1 MRQIFYLLTAAAVAA
16 LSSCTTDS
24 FVEAPVQETVPVTI
38 NVGMPLTKRMGT
50 NSNDMLLKNFQIF
63 VFTNT
68 GKFELASN
76 LVTSGTQSKLDL
88 LPGSKH
94 IWVMANIP
102 SAISNPSNETAF
114 KALTTSLLNNAC
126 DKIAMSSFTQPVITT
141 ETQINV
147 QLEHIACK
155 IVLDKVTRNFTN
167 ADYGACPLTIKSVYI
182 SNVAGDT
189 SLDCSAAP
197 TVWLNQKGEI
207 NSGLTAVQKEMLVND
222 GINHLIAQGEN
233 YDAVHTFYAYPNPTT
248 ADSFASDWCPRH
260 TRLVIMCDYNGK
272 TCYYP
277 VTLPKAEGSS
287 PGTLQ
292 RNKVYHISQLTLK
305 RPGSPNPDNPG
316 EEVDSRVSV
325 TFNVTVQDWDGDT
338 SYTETF
344 E

>member
-1 MRQIFYLLTAAAVAA
+1 MRKIFYFISAAAVAV

-24 FVEAPVQETVPVTI
+24 IVENPVMETVPVTI
-38 NVGMPLTKRMGT
+38 NVGTPMTKRVGT
-50 NSNDMLLKNFQIF
+50 NSNDMLIKNFQIF

-76 LVTSGTQSKLDL
+76 LITSDTQARLDL
-88 LPGSKH
+88 LPGIKH
-94 IWVMANIP
+94 IWVVANIP
-102 SAISNPSNETAF
+102 AVISNPSNETAF
-114 KALTTSLLNNAC
+114 KATSSSLLNNAC
-126 DKIAMSSFTQPVITT
+126 DKIAMSGHAEPVITT
-141 ETQINV
+141 ETQVDV

-167 ADYGACPLTIKSVYI
+167 ADYGACPLTVKSVYI

-189 SLDCSAAP
+189 SIDCSAAP
-197 TVWLNQKGEI
+197 TTWCNQKGVI
-207 NSGLTAVQKEMLVND
+207 NTGLSAVQKEMLVND
-222 GINHLIAQGEN
+222 GINHLIAQGES
-233 YDAVHTFYAYPNPTT
+233 YEAVHTFYAYPNPIV
-248 ADSFASDWCPRH
+248 ADSFADNWCARH

-277 VTLPKAEGSS
+277 ITLPKAEGST

-305 RPGSPNPDNPG
+305 RPGSSSPDNPG
-316 EEVDSRVSV
+316 DEVDSRVSV
-325 TFNVTVQDWDGDT
+325 TFRVTVKDWDGDT
-338 SYTETF
+338 SYTEVF